1 MPNLPEG
8 CYFLKNLFKNHFS
21 NKYICKSQVFKSGAC
36 LRLHMPV
43 HTDERPFECPHC
55 HFVRKIAL
63 NGTASTVFNINFLYF
78 YYFSA
83 LNEKKT

>member
-1 MPNLPEG
+1 MT
-8 CYFLKNLFKNHFS
+8 
-21 NKYICKSQVFKSGAC
+21 
-36 LRLHMPV
+36 V
-43 HTDERPFECPHC
+43 HTEERPFECPHC